1 MGLLCISLP
10 MLDRSL
16 PFLFYQLVFADTI
29 LVYVLPLALSPIIM
43 INCEQKLIT
52 GTSEMALVHATLM
65 GLNWNPLVCF

>member
-10 MLDRSL
+10 MLDHSL
-16 PFLFYQLVFADTI
+16 PFLFYQLVFADTSLI
-29 LVYVLPLALSPIIM
+29 YVLPLALSPIIM